1 MGRIVVGVDGSSS
14 SRNAL
19 RWAVGEAEQ
28 TGADV
33 QVVMTWHNPY
43 PDLWVPHGPSGT
55 EPLELIRRVL
65 ERIVKEVLG
74 DSPAVPVEAL
84 ALEGPAARVLVE
96 TAQGADLLVVG
107 NRGLSGFMEVLLGSV
122 TLHCVS
128 HAPCPVVV
136 VR

>member
-19 RWAVGEAEQ
+19 RWAAGEAEQ
-28 TGADV
+28 TGADL

-43 PDLWVPHGPSGT
+43 PDLWVPHDPSGT

-74 DSPAVPVEAL
+74 DQPAVQVEAL

-128 HAPCPVVV
+128 HAPRPVVV

>member
-1 MGRIVVGVDGSSS
+1 MGRIVVGVDGSNS

-19 RWAVGEAEQ
+19 RWAAGEAEQ
-28 TGADV
+28 TGADL

-43 PDLWVPHGPSGT
+43 PDLWIPHDPSGT
-55 EPLELIRRVL
+55 KPLELIGRTL
-65 ERIVKEVLG
+65 ERIGKEVLG
-74 DSPAVPVEAL
+74 HHPAVKVEAS
-84 ALEGPAARVLVE
+84 ALEGPAARVLIE
-96 TAQGADLLVVG
+96 TAKGADLLVVG
-107 NRGLSGFMEVLLGSV
+107 NRGLSGFVEVLLGSV